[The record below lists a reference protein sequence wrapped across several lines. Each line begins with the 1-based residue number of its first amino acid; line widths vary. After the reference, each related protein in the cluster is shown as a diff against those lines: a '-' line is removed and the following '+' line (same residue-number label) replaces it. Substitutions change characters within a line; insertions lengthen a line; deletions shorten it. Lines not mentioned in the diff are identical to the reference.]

1 MAKAHLPLAKLRGLS
16 PALRDLPRVRFT
28 LALMA
33 TAGVKQVMI
42 ATGPESIAEL
52 HARFGDGKGIGVAL
66 SYQLL
71 APDSCIETALMGAH
85 RYFAGSAVILAT
97 PGVCCINFNLACLGL
112 SSGSLIA
119 SFTMRNGVSES
130 NATRPDLLFLGHGV
144 LNRLKRE
151 TGKSATGS
159 FEVDPFRRAL
169 MSRYK
174 YLNVDLSHQCV
185 FANLKEDVS
194 INPSEL
200 SEGDMMEL
208 VDLQSTERD

>member
-1 MAKAHLPLAKLRGLS
+1 MAEAHLPLARIGGLS
-16 PALRDLPRVRFT
+16 PALRDIPQVQFT
-28 LALMA
+28 LALMV

-42 ATGPESIAEL
+42 ATGPDSIAEL
-52 HARFGDGKGIGVAL
+52 HARFDDGKGIGVAL

-71 APDSCIETALMGAH
+71 VPDSSIETALMGAH
-85 RYFAGSAVILAT
+85 RYFAGSAVLLAT
-97 PGVCCINFNLACLGL
+97 PGVCCINFNLACLGQ

-119 SFTMRNGVSES
+119 SFTMRNGVSQS

-151 TGKSATGS
+151 TGKSTSGS
-159 FEVDPFRRAL
+159 FAIDPFRRAL

-185 FANLKEDVS
+185 FANLRNGVS

-200 SEGDMMEL
+200 SDSALEEM
-208 VDLQSTERD
+208 VNFQSTDRD

>member
-1 MAKAHLPLAKLRGLS
+1 MADTHLPLARICGLS
-16 PALRDLPRVRFT
+16 PALGDIPRVRFT

-71 APDSCIETALMGAH
+71 APDSSIETALMGAH
-85 RYFAGSAVILAT
+85 RYFASSAVLLAT
-97 PGVCCINFNLACLGL
+97 PGVCCVNFDLTCIGQN
-112 SSGSLIA
+112 SGSLIA
-119 SFTMRNGVSES
+119 SFVMRNGLSES

-159 FEVDPFRRAL
+159 FAVDPFRRAL

-185 FANLKEDVS
+185 FANLRNGVS

-200 SEGDMMEL
+200 SEDAMVEL
-208 VDLQSTERD
+208 IHLQLADRD